1 MNKNFYYGSAE
12 CRKKYL
18 LGALWNS
25 VNQKEIHTELTLKKM
40 VGDSQYLYRLE
51 QKWLEVERLERTVIG
66 QEKRNYQF
74 Y

>member
-1 MNKNFYYGSAE
+1 MNKKIFIIGAPNAGKSTF
-12 CRKKYL
+12 

-51 QKWLEVERLERTVIG
+51 QSGLRLKG
-66 QEKRNYQF
+66 
-74 Y
+74 